1 MFNKELRLMKSYIRK
16 KGTNTVTKT
25 DTFSTPVRG
34 AYDVITNLPTNKR
47 ITTFTI
53 GKISGSFSGSY
64 GEGDYSGSISTLDI
78 HVYNNKSLIFSKND
92 SKGNR
97 TYTVNAKATAIEL
110 SHDGDSYTDSS
121 CWYSTSLT
129 VNYEND
135 VTEEYDY
142 IVKY

>member
-25 DTFSTPVRG
+25 DTFSTPVVG
-34 AYDVITNLPTNKR
+34 AYDVTINLPTNKR

-53 GKISGSFSGSY
+53 GKISGSYSGSY
-64 GEGDYSGSISTLDI
+64 GEGDYSGTISTLSI
-78 HVYNNKSLIFSKND
+78 YVHNNKSLVFSKSS

-97 TYTVNAKATAIEL
+97 TYTVNAKATDIKL
-110 SHDGDSYTDSS
+110 SHSGDSYGDSS